1 VQRVGAN
8 SASDR
13 DADKRPVFF
22 QVGEPRP
29 DSPGSH
35 LHVIGQKLL
44 IADHRATSRV
54 DVLGKEGVQT
64 GSA

>member
-1 VQRVGAN
+1 QTSSLDGVA
-8 SASDR
+8 AT
-13 DADKRPVFF
+13 RPVFF